1 MRIKT
6 PIAMDEIPFAP
17 QAYPDREIT
26 DAEKRRSLSDTI
38 PPSEPPA
45 APLPV
50 KRPAECR
57 VIAWRHDG
65 GLDDTKHPTV
75 ERATAH
81 AHGLHWAVY
90 WKYALQCGR
99 DMIARELIAEP
110 EATPCV

>member
-1 MRIKT
+1 MRTKT

-17 QAYPDREIT
+17 M
-26 DAEKRRSLSDTI
+26 LGDTI
-38 PPSEPPA
+38 PPSEPPP
-45 APLPV
+45 APLPA

-65 GLDDTKHPTV
+65 GLDDTKHLTV

-99 DMIARELIAEP
+99 DMIARELIIQPLPHQDFARGQL
-110 EATPCV
+110 CG